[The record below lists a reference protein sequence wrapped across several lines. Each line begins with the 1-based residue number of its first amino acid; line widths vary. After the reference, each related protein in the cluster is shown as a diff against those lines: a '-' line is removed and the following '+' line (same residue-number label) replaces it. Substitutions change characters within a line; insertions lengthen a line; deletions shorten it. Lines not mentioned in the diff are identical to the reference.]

1 MLVNQMND
9 MAQAIELLKS
19 IMNNPW
25 LLAFL
30 ALFLLGWLL
39 KEHSNLPNQLI
50 PWVLTITGGI
60 LGILLIEGSL
70 AGMIMGCSLAY
81 IEMAL
86 YEKIKHTVAYFV
98 EKNQIR
104 IG

>member
-1 MLVNQMND
+1 MLVNQMNE
-9 MAQAIELLKS
+9 MAEVIELLKK

-30 ALFLLGWLL
+30 ALFLIGWLL

-50 PWVLTITGGI
+50 PWVLTITGGG

-70 AGMIMGCSLAY
+70 AGTIMGCSLAY

-98 EKNQIR
+98 EKNQMIT
-104 IG
+104 